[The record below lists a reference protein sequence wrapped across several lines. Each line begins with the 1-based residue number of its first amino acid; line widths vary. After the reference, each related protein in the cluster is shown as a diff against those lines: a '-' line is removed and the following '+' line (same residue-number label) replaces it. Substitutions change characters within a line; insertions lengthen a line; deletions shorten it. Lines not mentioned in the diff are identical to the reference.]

1 MRIAPSL
8 LSSRVVVTPAGDE
21 RVSRST
27 PRQSHLAEAIAQEK
41 VSVSQQALQKLRAAL
56 EEIDEQKKQL
66 LAQQRQ

>member
-8 LSSRVVVTPAGDE
+8 LSSRVVVTPASDE

-41 VSVSQQALQKLRAAL
+41 GVSIATGFAKTACSAR
-56 EEIDEQKKQL
+56 
-66 LAQQRQ
+66 RN